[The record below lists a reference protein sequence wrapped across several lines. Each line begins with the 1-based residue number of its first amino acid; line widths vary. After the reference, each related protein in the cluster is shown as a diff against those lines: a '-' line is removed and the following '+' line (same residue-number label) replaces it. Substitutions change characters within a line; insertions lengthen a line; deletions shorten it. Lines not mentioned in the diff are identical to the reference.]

1 MVRRHYRCSM
11 ALDEAEIATTI
22 IVPLAG
28 ARQAPLVLAHAAA
41 YAADNFFHRAAS
53 GERRG
58 GLGKR
63 DSLLRHHPLRLD
75 PSRTTAAREL
85 QKPQGHN
92 FLRFAAKPRSI
103 ESKCHPVRDHVLPH

>member
-1 MVRRHYRCSM
+1 MGCDGALHNSMPRTIALHKGARR
-11 ALDEAEIATTI
+11 APGNEAKDLCGHRSKS
-22 IVPLAG
+22 PLAG

-63 DSLLRHHPLRLD
+63 EL
-75 PSRTTAAREL
+75 PSPSPSAA
-85 QKPQGHN
+85 PQ
-92 FLRFAAKPRSI
+92 P
-103 ESKCHPVRDHVLPH
+103 